1 MFRLPH
7 KHIKHCL
14 VATFCLL
21 IISNQGCM
29 SFKGL
34 IPAKKVVKEPLS
46 IGFWN
51 VENLFDLEDDPDK
64 NDDEFALGG
73 RKKVDQQ
80 IYDLKIKHSSEV
92 LQDLNVDVLGLCE
105 VENYKVLN
113 DLNNAFK
120 GRNYDIIH
128 YESPDNRGIDNALL
142 YDKNR
147 FSIISSRAIEN
158 KLKTGGPTRDVLYV
172 LGEYNNAR
180 LHIFVNHWPSNYGGK
195 EKAIPKRTETAELII
210 KEIKKILSVE
220 KSAEIILIGDF
231 NEEPDDKNIMLL
243 EKVGLT
249 SLMRPMQG
257 KPKTGTYVYRG
268 QDGFL
273 DQIIVNKHLQ
283 DNEKLSIVEESAYIL
298 DLPKYRQQ
306 EGDYKHY
313 PYRFWAGN
321 RLLGGYSDHLAI
333 KVEII
338 HK

>member
-1 MFRLPH
+1 MH
-7 KHIKHCL
+7 KYIKYNISFI
-14 VATFCLL
+14 FCFLTIL
-21 IISNQGCM
+21 NQGCAPA
-29 SFKGL
+29 KRL
-34 IPAKKVVKEPLS
+34 IETKKVVDQPLS
-46 IGFWN
+46 VGFWN

-92 LQDLNVDVLGLCE
+92 LKDLNVDVLGLCE

-113 DLNNAFK
+113 DLNNAYK
-120 GRNYDIIH
+120 GRDYDIIH

-158 KLKTGGPTRDVLYV
+158 KLKNGGPTRDILYV

-210 KEIKKILSVE
+210 KEIENILSVE

-231 NEEPDDKNIMLL
+231 NEDPDDKNILLL
-243 EKVGLT
+243 EQIGLT
-249 SLMRPMQG
+249 SLMKPMLGQ
-257 KPKTGTYVYRG
+257 PKVGTYVYRG
-268 QDGFL
+268 EDSFL
-273 DQIIVNKHLQ
+273 DQIIVNKQLQ
-283 DNEKLSIVEESAYIL
+283 DSESLSIVQGSTYIL

-306 EGDYKHY
+306 EGNYKHY

-333 KVEII
+333 KVEITYN
-338 HK
+338 

>member
-1 MFRLPH
+1 MH
-7 KHIKHCL
+7 KYIKYNISFI
-14 VATFCLL
+14 FCFLT
-21 IISNQGCM
+21 IFNQGCATA
-29 SFKGL
+29 KRL
-34 IPAKKVVKEPLS
+34 IETEKVVDQPLS
-46 IGFWN
+46 VGFWN
-51 VENLFDLEDDPDK
+51 VENLFDLEDNPDK

-80 IYDLKIKHSSEV
+80 IYELKIKHSSEV

-105 VENYKVLN
+105 VENHKVLN
-113 DLNNAFK
+113 DLNNAYK
-120 GRNYDIIH
+120 ERNYEIIH

-158 KLKTGGPTRDVLYV
+158 KLKNGGPTRDILYV

-210 KEIKKILSVE
+210 KEIKNILSVE

-231 NEEPDDKNIMLL
+231 NEDPDDKNIMLL
-243 EKVGLT
+243 EKVGLA
-249 SLMRPMQG
+249 SLMKPMLG
-257 KPKTGTYVYRG
+257 KPKVGTYVYRG
-268 QDGFL
+268 EDSFL
-273 DQIIVNKHLQ
+273 DQIIVNEHLQ
-283 DNEKLSIVEESAYIL
+283 DEEGLSIVEESAYIL

-306 EGDYKHY
+306 EGNYKHY
-313 PYRFWAGN
+313 PFRFWAGN

>member
-1 MFRLPH
+1 MH
-7 KHIKHCL
+7 KYIKYNISFI
-14 VATFCLL
+14 FCFLT
-21 IISNQGCM
+21 IFNQGCATA
-29 SFKGL
+29 KRL
-34 IPAKKVVKEPLS
+34 IETETVVDQPLS
-46 IGFWN
+46 VGFWN
-51 VENLFDLEDDPDK
+51 VENLFDLEDNPDK

-80 IYDLKIKHSSEV
+80 IYELKIKHSSEV

-105 VENYKVLN
+105 VENHKVLN
-113 DLNNAFK
+113 DLNNAYK
-120 GRNYDIIH
+120 ERNYEIIH

-158 KLKTGGPTRDVLYV
+158 KLKNGGPTRDILYV

-210 KEIKKILSVE
+210 KEIKNILSVE

-231 NEEPDDKNIMLL
+231 NEDPDDKNIMLL
-243 EKVGLT
+243 EKVGLA
-249 SLMRPMQG
+249 SLMKPMLG
-257 KPKTGTYVYRG
+257 KPKVGTYVYRG
-268 QDGFL
+268 KDSFL
-273 DQIIVNKHLQ
+273 DQIIVNEHLQ
-283 DNEKLSIVEESAYIL
+283 DEEGLSIVEESAYIL

-306 EGDYKHY
+306 EGNYKHY
-313 PYRFWAGN
+313 PFRFWAGN

>member
-1 MFRLPH
+1 MH
-7 KHIKHCL
+7 KYIKYNISFI
-14 VATFCLL
+14 FCFLT
-21 IISNQGCM
+21 IFNQGCA
-29 SFKGL
+29 
-34 IPAKKVVKEPLS
+34 PAKRLIKTEKVVDQPLS
-46 IGFWN
+46 VGFWN
-51 VENLFDLEDDPDK
+51 VENLFDLEDNPDK

-105 VENYKVLN
+105 VENHKVLN
-113 DLNNAFK
+113 DLNNAYK
-120 GRNYDIIH
+120 ERNYEIIH

-158 KLKTGGPTRDVLYV
+158 KLKNGGPTRDILYV

-210 KEIKKILSVE
+210 KEIKNILSVE

-231 NEEPDDKNIMLL
+231 NEDPDDKNIMLL
-243 EKVGLT
+243 EKVGLA
-249 SLMRPMQG
+249 SLMKPMLG
-257 KPKTGTYVYRG
+257 KPKVGTYVYRG
-268 QDGFL
+268 EDSFL
-273 DQIIVNKHLQ
+273 DQIIVNEHLQ
-283 DNEKLSIVEESAYIL
+283 DEEGLSIVEESAYIL

-306 EGDYKHY
+306 EGNYKHY
-313 PYRFWAGN
+313 PFRFWAGN
-321 RLLGGYSDHLAI
+321 RLLGGYSDHLAV

>member
-1 MFRLPH
+1 M
-7 KHIKHCL
+7 KHCL
-14 VATFCLL
+14 IATFYLL

-34 IPAKKVVKEPLS
+34 NSAKKVVKEPLS

-73 RKKVDQQ
+73 RKNVDQE
-80 IYDLKIKHSSEV
+80 IYDLKIKNLSEV
-92 LQDLNVDVLGLCE
+92 LSDLNVDILGLCE

-113 DLNNAFK
+113 DLNDSYK
-120 GRNYDIIH
+120 ERDYEIIH
-128 YESPDNRGIDNALL
+128 YDSPDSRGIDNALF

-158 KLKTGGPTRDVLYV
+158 KLKNGGTTRDILYV
-172 LGEYNNAR
+172 LGEYNNVR

-195 EKAIPKRTETAELII
+195 KKAIPKRTETAELII
-210 KEIKKILSVE
+210 KEIENISIVE

-231 NEEPDDKNIMLL
+231 NENPDDKNILL
-243 EKVGLT
+243 LDEVGLT
-249 SLMRPMQG
+249 SLMKPMLG
-257 KPKTGTYVYRG
+257 KPKMGTYVYRG
-268 QDGFL
+268 EDSFL
-273 DQIIVNKHLQ
+273 DQIIINEHLQ
-283 DNEKLSIVEESAYIL
+283 DKEGLSIVEESVYIL

-306 EGDYKHY
+306 EGNYKHY
-313 PYRFWAGN
+313 PLRFWAGN

-333 KVEII
+333 RVKII
-338 HK
+338 KK